1 MVNRERLRRAQERM
15 RQHHIDAYLILTHD
29 DYRYFFGEDRFQPRA
44 ILPAMGPPI
53 VVTFRGEEAEVR
65 EHLGAPDVRIFGS
78 VAQQMKDVVEVM
90 RELGGPQ
97 GGPTVGVQMGF
108 FTPAF
113 LLALFQK
120 LNPQVRIV
128 DIAPVMD
135 ELRLVKDPEELVQIR
150 RAGELA
156 ALGMRAALTTLAPG
170 VTERDVAAEAE
181 YAMRKAGSD
190 GTATPVYV
198 NSGVR
203 SGWLHGTASGK
214 QIAAGDLVVIDLV
227 PVADG
232 VLRQPV
238 SHGGRRTSHG
248 SATALFDTFEAARAA
263 AQQAMRPGVTMRAVD
278 AAAKASYDTAGYGAH
293 YVVGISHGIGLAF
306 EETPAPTIK
315 PADGMVALQ
324 AGMVLTIG
332 HAVLSVPGVG
342 GVRVEDTYHLL
353 PEGPVPLTVFPWTFR
368 GGG

>member
-1 MVNRERLRRAQERM
+1 MLNQERLARAQALM
-15 RQHHIDAYLILTHD
+15 RQHRIDAYLILTHD

-44 ILPAMGPPI
+44 ILPAGGPPI
-53 VVTFRGEEAEVR
+53 IVTFRGEEAEVR
-65 EHLGAPDVRIFGS
+65 ERLGTRDVRIFSS

-90 RELGGPQ
+90 RSLAGGA

-113 LLALFQK
+113 LLTLFQK
-120 LNPQVRIV
+120 LNPQVKVV

-135 ELRLVKDPEELVQIR
+135 RLRMVKDPEEIELIR
-150 RAGELA
+150 RAGEIA
-156 ALGMRAALTTLAPG
+156 AIGMCAAVGALAPG
-170 VTERDVAAEAE
+170 VAERDVAAEAE

-190 GTATPVYV
+190 GTATPVFV

-214 QIAAGDLVVIDLV
+214 PIQTGELVVIDLV
-227 PVADG
+227 PVYQGYCAN
-232 VLRQPV
+232 LC
-238 SHGGRRTSHG
+238 RTFVIG
-248 SATALFDTFEAARAA
+248 PPTGPQRTLFDTFEASRQAA
-263 AQQAMRPGVTMRAVD
+263 LQAMQPGVTIRD
-278 AAAKASYDTAGYGAH
+278 IDTAAKVAYDQAGYGEH

-315 PADGMVALQ
+315 PAEGRVVVRE
-324 AGMVLTIG
+324 GMVLTVG

-342 GVRVEDTYHLL
+342 GVRLEDTYQILPDGPALL
-353 PEGPVPLTVFPWTFR
+353 TEFPI
-368 GGG
+368 GLPDGA

>member
-1 MVNRERLRRAQERM
+1 MLHRERLARAQELLRA
-15 RQHHIDAYLILTHD
+15 HHIDAYLILTHD

-44 ILPAMGPPI
+44 ILPAGGPPI
-53 VVTFRGEEAEVR
+53 LVTFRGEEAEVR
-65 EHLGAPDVRIFGS
+65 EALAGTDVRIFGS

-90 RELGGPQ
+90 RALGGPQ
-97 GGPTVGVQMGF
+97 GGPTVGVQFGF

-113 LLALFQK
+113 LVALFQK
-120 LNPQVRIV
+120 LNPQVKVV

-135 ELRLVKDPEELVQIR
+135 ALRMVKDPEEIAQIR

-156 ALGMRAALTTLAPG
+156 ALGMRAALATLAPG

-190 GTATPVYV
+190 GTATPVFV

-203 SGWLHGTASGK
+203 SGWLHGTASSK
-214 QIAAGDLVVIDLV
+214 RIAQGDLVVIDLV

-232 VLRQPV
+232 YCANLCRTVVVGAPTDRQQQ
-238 SHGGRRTSHG
+238 
-248 SATALFDTFEAARAA
+248 LFDTFEAARTAA
-263 AQQAMRPGVTMRAVD
+263 RQAMRPGVTVRALD
-278 AAAKASYDTAGYGAH
+278 DAAKAVYDQAGVGAD
-293 YVVGISHGIGLAF
+293 YVMGISHGIGLTF

-315 PADGMVALQ
+315 PADGLVILQ

-342 GVRVEDTYHLL
+342 GVRVEDTYLLL
-353 PEGPVPLTVFPWTFR
+353 PEGPVPLTQFPVDLR
-368 GGG
+368 GGS

>member
-1 MVNRERLRRAQERM
+1 MLHRERCARAQELLRAH
-15 RQHHIDAYLILTHD
+15 QIDAYLILTHD

-44 ILPAMGPPI
+44 LLPAVGPPI

-65 EHLGAPDVRIFGS
+65 AHLAAADVRIFGS

-90 RELGGPQ
+90 RGLGGPQ

-113 LLALFQK
+113 LVTLFQK
-120 LNPQVRIV
+120 LNPQVKVV

-135 ELRLVKDPEELVQIR
+135 RLRMVKGPEEIVQIR

-156 ALGMRAALTTLAPG
+156 AIGMRAALGTLAPG

-232 VLRQPV
+232 YCANLCRTVVVGTSTERQQ
-238 SHGGRRTSHG
+238 H
-248 SATALFDTFEAARAA
+248 LFDTFEAARAA
-263 AQQAMRPGVTMRAVD
+263 ARQEMRPGVTVRTLDD
-278 AAAKASYDTAGYGAH
+278 AAQAVFTQAGYGAH

-315 PADGMVALQ
+315 PADGLVILQ

-342 GVRVEDTYHLL
+342 GVRVEDTFLLL
-353 PEGPVPLTVFPWTFR
+353 PEGPVPLTTFPVALR
-368 GGG
+368 GED

>member
-1 MVNRERLRRAQERM
+1 MLHRERLARAQELM
-15 RQHHIDAYLILTHD
+15 RAHHIDAYLILTHD

-53 VVTFRGEEAEVR
+53 VVTFRGEEVEVR
-65 EHLGAPDVRIFGS
+65 EQLGAPDVRIFGS

-90 RELGGPQ
+90 RALGGPQ

-113 LLALFQK
+113 MLALFQK
-120 LNPQVRIV
+120 LNPQVRVV

-135 ELRLVKDPEELVQIR
+135 ALRLVKDPGEVEQIR

-156 ALGMRAALTTLAPG
+156 AIGMRAALGTLAPG

-214 QIAAGDLVVIDLV
+214 RVAAGDLVVIDLV

-232 VLRQPV
+232 YCANLC
-238 SHGGRRTSHG
+238 RTVVVGPPTEPQQH
-248 SATALFDTFEAARAA
+248 LFDTFESARAA
-263 AQQAMRPGVTMRAVD
+263 ARQTMRPGVLLRDVD
-278 AAAKASYDTAGYGAH
+278 AAAKAVYDGAGFGAH

-315 PADGMVALQ
+315 PADGMVAIQ

-342 GVRVEDTYHLL
+342 GVRVEDTYHIL
-353 PEGPVPLTVFPWTFR
+353 PDGPVSLTPFPVDLR

>member
-1 MVNRERLRRAQERM
+1 M
-15 RQHHIDAYLILTHD
+15 
-29 DYRYFFGEDRFQPRA
+29 
-44 ILPAMGPPI
+44 
-53 VVTFRGEEAEVR
+53 
-65 EHLGAPDVRIFGS
+65 
-78 VAQQMKDVVEVM
+78 
-90 RELGGPQ
+90 
-97 GGPTVGVQMGF
+97 
-108 FTPAF
+108 
-113 LLALFQK
+113 
-120 LNPQVRIV
+120 
-128 DIAPVMD
+128 
-135 ELRLVKDPEELVQIR
+135 
-150 RAGELA
+150 
-156 ALGMRAALTTLAPG
+156 
-170 VTERDVAAEAE
+170 TERDVAAEAE

-232 VLRQPV
+232 YCANLC
-238 SHGGRRTSHG
+238 RTVVAG
-248 SATALFDTFEAARAA
+248 PPTDPQQRLFDTFEAARAA

-353 PEGPVPLTVFPWTFR
+353 PEGPVPLTVFPVDLR